1 MSTVTKTITTVTKTT
16 VSTTMF
22 DVCGKVQK
30 NGKICERKNCK
41 IHNKPITTIPSSTTP
56 PIPNMYIP
64 VTTPS
69 INLLPGF
76 YSFGYVSGRDVK
88 LKF

>member
-16 VSTTMF
+16 ISMS
-22 DVCGKVQK
+22 DVCGKLQK

-41 IHNKPITTIPSSTTP
+41 IHNKPITTKPTTVNITTSP
-56 PIPNMYIP
+56 TPIPNVY
-64 VTTPS
+64 TTPS
-69 INLLPGF
+69 INLPPGF